1 MTPSSCSLIV
11 STYNWPEA
19 LELVLKSIM
28 GQKML
33 PDEVVI
39 ADDGSTPSTQ
49 ELIKKYQG
57 IFPIP
62 LKHVWHADMGF
73 TRTLILNKA
82 IREVT
87 SDYIVQIDG
96 DIVLHP
102 YFISDHLNFAEADCW
117 TTGSRVL
124 LDSKKSMEILK
135 TKNVTLSVFTK
146 GITNHFNA
154 IRSPFLRKLLFSA
167 KKLDIKKVRGC
178 NMAYWKSDFEKVN
191 GYNEDIIGWGREDS
205 EFAARL
211 INNNIHKKNL
221 KLGGIEFHIFHPEES
236 REKLSVNDN
245 IQEETI
251 VKKIKYCKNGYH
263 QEPRTKNQDKSYE
276 L

>member
-1 MTPSSCSLIV
+1 MYPSCSFIV

-28 GQKML
+28 AQKRL
-33 PDEVVI
+33 PDEVII
-39 ADDGSTPSTQ
+39 ADDGSAPPTR

-57 IFPIP
+57 ILSIP
-62 LKHVWHADMGF
+62 LKHVWHKDDGF
-73 TRTLILNKA
+73 RKTIVLNMALREA
-82 IREVT
+82 I

-96 DIVLHP
+96 DIILHP
-102 YFISDHLNFAEADCW
+102 YFVADHLDFAEENCW
-117 TTGSRVL
+117 VNGSRVL
-124 LDSKKSMEILK
+124 LDPIKSKEILN
-135 TKNVTLSVFTK
+135 TKNIDLSVFTN
-146 GITNHFNA
+146 GITNHLNA
-154 IRSPFLRKLLFSA
+154 IRSPFLRKLLFSG

-211 INNNIHKKNL
+211 VNNSIYKKNL
-221 KLGGIEFHIFHPEES
+221 KFGGIEFHIYHPEES
-236 REKLSVNDN
+236 RDKLSANDS
-245 IQEETI
+245 IQETTI
-251 VKKIKYCKNGYH
+251 SRKIKYCENGYKK
-263 QEPRTKNQDKSYE
+263 EARLKLGVMSCE

>member
-28 GQKML
+28 AQKRL

-39 ADDGSTPSTQ
+39 ADDGSTHPTL
-49 ELIKKYQG
+49 ELIKKYQS

-73 TRTLILNKA
+73 TRTLILNKT

-87 SDYIVQIDG
+87 SDYIIQIDG

-102 YFISDHLNFAEADCW
+102 YFIMDHLDFAEKNCW
-117 TTGSRVL
+117 ITGSRVL
-124 LDSKKSMEILK
+124 LDSNKSKEILD
-135 TKNVTLSVFTK
+135 TKNVHLSVFTK
-146 GITNHFNA
+146 GITNHLNA
-154 IRSPFLRKLLFSA
+154 IRSPFLRNLLFSA

-178 NMAYWKSDFEKVN
+178 NMAYWKSDFEKIN
-191 GYNEDIIGWGREDS
+191 GYNENIIGWGREDS

-211 INNNIHKKNL
+211 VNNNIYKKSL
-221 KLGGIEFHIFHPEES
+221 KFGGIEFHIYHPEES
-236 REKLSVNDN
+236 RDKLSVNDS

-251 VKKIKYCKNGYH
+251 SKKIKYCKNGYN
-263 QEPRTKNQDKSYE
+263 QETRIKNQESRQK

>member
-1 MTPSSCSLIV
+1 MNTPSCSLIV

-28 GQKML
+28 AQKRL

-39 ADDGSTPSTQ
+39 ADDGSTAPTT

-57 IFPIP
+57 IFPVP
-62 LKHVWHADMGF
+62 LKHVWHEDKGF

-82 IREVT
+82 LHEVT
-87 SDYIVQIDG
+87 SNYIIQIDG
-96 DIVLHP
+96 DIVIHP
-102 YFISDHLNFAEADCW
+102 YFIADHLDFAEKNCW
-117 TTGSRVL
+117 ITGSRVL
-124 LDSKKSMEILK
+124 LDQKKSKEILE
-135 TKNVTLSVFTK
+135 TKNIDLSVFTN

-154 IRSPFLRKLLFSA
+154 VRVPLLRKLFFSD

-178 NMAYWKSDFEKVN
+178 NMAYWRSDFEKVN

-211 INNNIHKKNL
+211 VNNNIYKKNL
-221 KLGGIEFHIFHPEES
+221 KFGGIEFHIYHPEES
-236 REKLSVNDN
+236 RDKLSAKDS
-245 IQEETI
+245 IQEITI
-251 VKKIKYCKNGYH
+251 SKKIKYCENGY
-263 QEPRTKNQDKSYE
+263 KKF
-276 L
+276 

>member
-1 MTPSSCSLIV
+1 MTPSCSLIV

-28 GQKML
+28 AQKRL

-39 ADDGSTPSTQ
+39 ADDGSTSPTQ

-57 IFPIP
+57 LLPIP
-62 LKHVWHADMGF
+62 LKHIWHPDIGF
-73 TRTLILNKA
+73 AKTLILNKA

-96 DIVLHP
+96 DIILHP
-102 YFISDHLNFAEADCW
+102 YFISDHLDFAEKNCW
-117 TTGSRVL
+117 INGSRVL
-124 LDSKKSMEILK
+124 LDQKRSQEILK
-135 TKNVTLSVFTK
+135 AKNIDLSFFTK

-154 IRSPFLRKLLFSA
+154 VRSPFLRKLLFSK

-211 INNNIHKKNL
+211 VNNNIYKKNL
-221 KLGGIEFHIFHPEES
+221 KFGGIEFHIYHPEEA
-236 REKLSVNDN
+236 RDKLSANDS
-245 IQEETI
+245 IQEMTI
-251 VKKIKYCKNGYH
+251 SKKIKYCKNGYD
-263 QEPRTKNQDKSYE
+263 QEAR
-276 L
+276 LRL

>member
-1 MTPSSCSLIV
+1 MTLPTCSLIV

-19 LELVLKSIM
+19 LELVLKSILA
-28 GQKML
+28 QKKL

-39 ADDGSTPSTQ
+39 ADDGSTKQTQ
-49 ELIKKYQG
+49 NLIKKYKD

-62 LKHVWHADMGF
+62 LKHVWHDDIGF

-96 DIVLHP
+96 DIILHP
-102 YFISDHLNFAEADCW
+102 YFIADHLNFAEKHCW
-117 TTGSRVL
+117 ATGSRVL
-124 LDSKKSMEILK
+124 LDPKKSAEILR
-135 TKNVTLSVFTK
+135 TKKVNLSVFTK

-154 IRSPFLRKLLFSA
+154 IRSPFLRKLLYSS

-211 INNNIHKKNL
+211 VNNTIYKKNL
-221 KLGGIEFHIFHPEES
+221 KFGGIEFHIFHPEES
-236 REKLSVNDN
+236 RAKLSVNDG
-245 IQEETI
+245 IQADTI
-251 VKKIKYCKNGYH
+251 VNKIKYCKNGYKR
-263 QEPRTKNQDKSYE
+263 ETGTKNQE
-276 L
+276 

>member
-1 MTPSSCSLIV
+1 MTPSCSLIV

-28 GQKML
+28 AQKRL

-39 ADDGSTPSTQ
+39 ADDGSTLLTQ

-62 LKHVWHADMGF
+62 LKHVWHPDMGF

-87 SDYIVQIDG
+87 SNYIIQIDG
-96 DIVLHP
+96 DIILHP
-102 YFISDHLNFAEADCW
+102 YFIADHLDFAEINCW
-117 TTGSRVL
+117 ITGSRVL
-124 LDSKKSMEILK
+124 LGSEKSKEILN
-135 TKNVTLSVFTK
+135 TKDVNLSVFSK
-146 GITNHFNA
+146 GITNHLNA
-154 IRSPFLRKLLFSA
+154 IRSPFLRELFFST

-211 INNNIHKKNL
+211 VNNTIYKKNL
-221 KLGGIEFHIFHPEES
+221 KFGGVEFHIYHPEES
-236 REKLSVNDN
+236 RDKLSVNDG

-251 VKKIKYCKNGYH
+251 SKQIKYCKNGYV
-263 QEPRTKNQDKSYE
+263 QEIRA
-276 L
+276 